1 LIELLG
7 EKMNKK
13 MRVSLFF
20 AAAAGAAV
28 VSVSLEPG
36 HAQSSDE
43 TSQVVGLVRD
53 IACPLQNTK
62 STTTSYSKD
71 CIVQC
76 AKAGSPL
83 GILTADGATY
93 LPVTTTMPDMGQ
105 DRLKP
110 YVGEMVEAK
119 GKVFERNGGHAIEIK
134 EIHKLPAASADK

>member
-1 LIELLG
+1 LLG

-13 MRVSLFF
+13 MMSLFF

-28 VSVSLEPG
+28 VSVTLEPG

-43 TSQVVGLVRD
+43 TKQVVGLVRD

-83 GILTADGATY
+83 GILTADGTTY
-93 LPVTTTMPDMGQ
+93 LPVTTTMPDTGQ
-105 DRLKP
+105 EQLKP

-134 EIHKLPAASADK
+134 ELHKLPPASADK

>member
-1 LIELLG
+1 MNRKCGSLIVA
-7 EKMNKK
+7 M
-13 MRVSLFF
+13 
-20 AAAAGAAV
+20 AV
-28 VSVSLEPG
+28 GIVLPSVALQSG
-36 HAQSSDE
+36 RAQSAEE
-43 TSQVVGLVRD
+43 TKAVVGLVRD

-83 GILTADGATY
+83 GILTVDGTTY

-105 DRLKP
+105 EQLKA

-134 EIHKLPAASADK
+134 EIHKLAPASAGK

>member
-1 LIELLG
+1 MNGRMMSLLF
-7 EKMNKK
+7 
-13 MRVSLFF
+13 V
-20 AAAAGAAV
+20 AAAGSAI
-28 VSVSLEPG
+28 VSVTLEPG
-36 HAQSSDE
+36 RRAQSSDE
-43 TSQVVGLVRD
+43 IKQVVGLVRD

-105 DRLKP
+105 EQLKA

-134 EIHKLPAASADK
+134 EIHKLPATSNK

>member
-1 LIELLG
+1 MNGRMMSLLF
-7 EKMNKK
+7 
-13 MRVSLFF
+13 V
-20 AAAAGAAV
+20 AAAGSAI
-28 VSVSLEPG
+28 VSVTLEPG
-36 HAQSSDE
+36 RRAQSSDE
-43 TSQVVGLVRD
+43 IKQVVGLVRD

-105 DRLKP
+105 EQLKA

-134 EIHKLPAASADK
+134 EIHKLPASSTNK

>member
-1 LIELLG
+1 MNGRMMSLLF
-7 EKMNKK
+7 
-13 MRVSLFF
+13 V
-20 AAAAGAAV
+20 AAAGSAI
-28 VSVSLEPG
+28 VSVTLEPG
-36 HAQSSDE
+36 RRAQSSDE
-43 TSQVVGLVRD
+43 IKQVVGLVRD

-105 DRLKP
+105 EQLKA

-134 EIHKLPAASADK
+134 EINKLPATSTNR

>member
-1 LIELLG
+1 
-7 EKMNKK
+7 MKK
-13 MRVSLFF
+13 FRESVLFALAF
-20 AAAAGAAV
+20 SII
-28 VSVSLEPG
+28 SVGVALQSG
-36 HAQSSDE
+36 RAQSAEE
-43 TSQVVGLVRD
+43 TKLVTGLVRD

-71 CIVQC
+71 CIFQC

-83 GILTADGATY
+83 GILTADGTSY

-105 DRLKP
+105 EQLKP

-134 EIHKLPAASADK
+134 EIHKIAPPSTDK

>member
-1 LIELLG
+1 
-7 EKMNKK
+7 MNKK
-13 MRVSLFF
+13 MMSLLF
-20 AAAAGAAV
+20 AVAAGGAV
-28 VSVSLEPG
+28 VSVTLEPG
-36 HAQSSDE
+36 RAQSADE
-43 TSQVVGLVRD
+43 TKQVVGLVRD

-83 GILTADGATY
+83 GILTADGSTY

-105 DRLKP
+105 DQLKP
-110 YVGEMVEAK
+110 FVGEMVEAK

-134 EIHKLPAASADK
+134 EIHKLPAPSTDK

>member
-1 LIELLG
+1 
-7 EKMNKK
+7 MNKK
-13 MRVSLFF
+13 MMSLLF
-20 AAAAGAAV
+20 AVAAGVVV
-28 VSVSLEPG
+28 VSVTLKPG
-36 HAQSSDE
+36 RAQSADE
-43 TSQVVGLVRD
+43 KKQVVGLVRD

-83 GILTADGATY
+83 GILAADGSTY

-105 DRLKP
+105 DQLKP
-110 YVGEMVEAK
+110 FVGEMVEAK

-134 EIHKLPAASADK
+134 EIHKLPAPPTDK

>member
-1 LIELLG
+1 
-7 EKMNKK
+7 MNKK
-13 MRVSLFF
+13 MMSLFL

-28 VSVSLEPG
+28 VSVTLEPG

-43 TSQVVGLVRD
+43 TKQVVGLVRD

-83 GILTADGATY
+83 GILTADGTTY
-93 LPVTTTMPDMGQ
+93 LPVTTTMPDTGQ
-105 DRLKP
+105 EQLKP

-134 EIHKLPAASADK
+134 ELHKLPPASADK